1 MTKTYP
7 VVENKF
13 RFLGGWTDIPS
24 NLHEL
29 VVGRGYDITP
39 SGKEFIIRGAAKLIL
54 IDQKTKDK
62 YFEPFIDYFAHEDEE
77 EETRAEDFAST
88 NTITH
93 EVEVNSPVGFDSN
106 TEIEENDQLSLF

>member
-7 VVENKF
+7 VIENKF

-29 VVGRGYDITP
+29 VVGRGYEITP

-62 YFEPFIDYFAHEDEE
+62 YFEPFVDYFAHEDEE
-77 EETRAEDFAST
+77 EETRAEEFAST

-93 EVEVNSPVGFDSN
+93 EVEVNSLVDVDSN
-106 TEIEENDQLSLF
+106 IEIEDNDQLSLF